1 MEIITYN
8 ENNHKNTI
16 IMKTKNLLVVA
27 FAGLIALAACKK
39 EPSVTPTAD
48 NSINLSAS
56 VYGFTKATD
65 TAFEEGDE
73 IGVNVFAGNES
84 WLENALYTYSSTGL
98 TSKTPN
104 AWYDDEEL
112 EATLTAYYPYEA
124 GFTGTFSVNADQSTV
139 EKYAASDLLVA
150 TAKSLPTEEAINL
163 PFKHAL
169 SKVVINVDNQ
179 LKEEIENVWFTDV
192 YGEVTFELSDPETLA
207 ASGSKGTVKAY
218 KSGENKWQFII
229 APQADATPKL
239 ALTTTSG
246 KQYTFILNEAV
257 TFSAGKVSTATVTV
271 STETIYTSFTAD
283 IEDWVADNE
292 LNFSQDDTQVEL
304 PEEEEEGNESV
315 EPEKPAFCTLVI
327 RVNKAITWYDKYV
340 YTWGVADKTSN
351 EWPGAKTEFLKEE
364 TDYYVY
370 YHNFDASAEGTQI
383 NYIVNGGN
391 EQPQTVDLQVTLQVG
406 ETVVTIEA
414 TDVKTAA
421 W

>member
-1 MEIITYN
+1 
-8 ENNHKNTI
+8 
-16 IMKTKNLLVVA
+16 MKIKNLLIVA
-27 FAGLIALAACKK
+27 LAALIALAACKK
-39 EPSVTPTAD
+39 EPAIAPKTD

-73 IGVNVFAGNES
+73 IGVNVFTGKES

-98 TSKTPN
+98 TSETPN

-179 LKEEIENVWFTDV
+179 LKEEIENVWFTDI

-304 PEEEEEGNESV
+304 PEEEEGTEVVPTPDPVDPTPE
-315 EPEKPAFCTLVI
+315 EPEEPTTKEVRIYL
-327 RVNKAITWYDKYV
+327 NNS
-340 YTWGVADKTSN
+340 WGWTCL
-351 EWPGAKTEFLKEE
+351 WCW
-364 TDYYVY
+364 
-370 YHNFDASAEGTQI
+370 DASGTQI
-383 NYIVNGGN
+383 FEGAAWPGTVNHGEENGYYYWVVP
-391 EQPQTVDLQVTLQVG
+391 EKYVGTTVDLLFAKADGSEQSPDYKGLELSKNLYFYLEWT
-406 ETVVTIEA
+406 E
-414 TDVKTAA
+414 KTGVQLILEDK
-421 W
+421 

>member
-1 MEIITYN
+1 
-8 ENNHKNTI
+8 
-16 IMKTKNLLVVA
+16 MKTKNLLVVA

-73 IGVNVFAGNES
+73 IGVNVYAGKEL

-98 TSKTPN
+98 TSETPN
-104 AWYDDEEL
+104 AWYDNEEL
-112 EATLTAYYPYEA
+112 EATLTAYYPYTA
-124 GFTGTFSVNADQSTV
+124 AFDGTFCVNSDQSDLDGY
-139 EKYAASDLLVA
+139 KASDLLVA
-150 TAKSLPTEEAINL
+150 TANSLPTKEAINL
-163 PFKHAL
+163 TFKHVL

-179 LKEEIENVWFTDV
+179 LKEDIENVWFTDV
-192 YGEVTFELSDPETLA
+192 YGEVTFDLATPEELA

-218 KSGENKWQFII
+218 KSGDNTWQFII

-239 ALTTTSG
+239 ALTTASG
-246 KQYTFILNEAV
+246 NQYTFVLNEAV

-271 STETIYTSFTAD
+271 STETIYTSFTAE
-283 IEDWVADNE
+283 ITDWVADNE

-304 PEEEEEGNESV
+304 PEEEEEEGNESV
-315 EPEKPAFCTLVI
+315 EPEKPAFCTLVL

-340 YTWGVADKTSN
+340 YTWGVADETSN

-370 YHNFDASAEGTQI
+370 YHNFDASAAGTEI
-383 NYIVNGGN
+383 NYIINGG
-391 EQPQTVDLQVTLQVG
+391 EGQPQTVDLKVTLQAG
-406 ETVVTIEA
+406 ETVVTIES
-414 TDVKTAA
+414 TDVKTAT